1 MMILLSILAY
11 LVTLGVLVTVH
22 EYGHFWVARRLGVKV
37 LRFSVGFGRPLYTR
51 HFGADEIEFTVGA
64 LPLGGYVR
72 MLDEREGPVP
82 AAELHRAFNRQ
93 SLGTRTAIV
102 VAGPMANFLF
112 AVLAY
117 WVMFVNGVAGVAPI
131 IGEVRPD
138 TPAARA
144 HLVPGDRILA
154 IDGER
159 VPTWESAIQR
169 LVERVLDG
177 EAVSVELRAPSGHE
191 RTVTLDLGALHV
203 DHIGRGEL
211 LQRFGALPQ
220 TVRVEPIIGQVL
232 PDSPAELAGLL
243 PGDRVL
249 SVDGQ
254 DVTDFS
260 ELVERVQAQPGEPLL
275 FLVDRAGTRLEL
287 SIRPQSV
294 PQGERYVGRIGAGH
308 DPAAVLDE
316 REAAVERYDVLTALV
331 HGVDKTLTIAGMTV
345 GVLGRML
352 VGQAS
357 VENLSGPIAI
367 AEYAGRSALFG
378 VTAFVSFLAAVS
390 ISLGVLNLL
399 PVPPLDGG
407 HLLNYLVEFV
417 MRKPLSE
424 AAQMRL
430 LQMGLMLLMVLTAIA
445 LTNDLARA
453 TLNG

>member
-1 MMILLSILAY
+1 MVLLSILAY
-11 LVTLGVLVTVH
+11 IVTLGVLVTVH

-37 LRFSVGFGRPLYTR
+37 LRFSIGFGRPLYSRT
-51 HFGADEIEFTVGA
+51 FGRDATEFTLCAV
-64 LPLGGYVR
+64 PLGGYVR
-72 MLDEREGPVP
+72 MLDEREGPV
-82 AAELHRAFNRQ
+82 AAPELHRAFNRQ

-102 VAGPMANFLF
+102 VAGPLANFLF

-117 WVMFVNGVAGVAPI
+117 WVMFVHGVAGVAPI
-131 IGEVRPD
+131 IGEVRPE
-138 TPAARA
+138 TPAALAR
-144 HLVPGDRILA
+144 LVPGDRILA
-154 IDGER
+154 IDGEP
-159 VPTWESAIQR
+159 VPTWEAAIQR
-169 LVERVLDG
+169 LIERVLAAD
-177 EAVSVELRAPSGHE
+177 AVRLELRGPSGHE

-203 DHIGRGEL
+203 DHVGRGEL
-211 LQRFGALPQ
+211 LQRLGALPQ
-220 TVRVEPIIGQVL
+220 TVRIEPVIGQVL
-232 PDSPAELAGLL
+232 PDGPAAAAGLA

-249 SVDGQ
+249 ALDGVP
-254 DVTDFS
+254 VTDFA
-260 ELVERVQAQPGEPLL
+260 ELVQQVQARPGTPIL
-275 FLVDRAGTRLEL
+275 FTVDRAGTRLEL
-287 SIRPQSV
+287 SIRPESR
-294 PQGERYVGRIGAGH
+294 PQGDRHVGRIGAGH
-308 DPAAVLDE
+308 DPAAVIDP
-316 REAAVERYDVLTALV
+316 REPAVERYDPLTALV
-331 HGVDKTLTIAGMTV
+331 RGVDKTVTIAGMTV

-417 MRKPLSE
+417 QRKPLSE

-430 LQMGLMLLMVLTAIA
+430 LQMGLMLLMILTAIA